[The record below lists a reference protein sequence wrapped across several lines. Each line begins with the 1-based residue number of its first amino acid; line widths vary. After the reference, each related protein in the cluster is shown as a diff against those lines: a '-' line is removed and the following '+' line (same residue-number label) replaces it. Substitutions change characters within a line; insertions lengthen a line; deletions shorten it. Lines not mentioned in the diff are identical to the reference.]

1 MTNAMIF
8 KNNFSYEVL
17 FNFLTEVNKM
27 KHSITLT
34 ESEDSKEK
42 QVAKYLTTW
51 NGNDMVQIHTKE
63 TLYNEYKETNLFDEF
78 DDDSQNVYFFSND
91 ERYLLKDYLNK
102 SSEDDD
108 FLNDTFYADNM
119 TIEKIV

>member
-1 MTNAMIF
+1 MENR
-8 KNNFSYEVL
+8 
-17 FNFLTEVNKM
+17 M

-51 NGNDMVQIHTKE
+51 NGNDIVQIHTKE
-63 TLYNEYKETNLFDEF
+63 TSYNEYKETNLFDEF
-78 DDDSQNVYFFSND
+78 DDDSQNVYFFSHD

-108 FLNDTFYADNM
+108 FLSDTFYADNM

>member
-1 MTNAMIF
+1 
-8 KNNFSYEVL
+8 
-17 FNFLTEVNKM
+17 M

-51 NGNDMVQIHTKE
+51 NGNDIVQIHTKE

-78 DDDSQNVYFFSND
+78 DDDSQNVYFYLLTG

>member
-1 MTNAMIF
+1 
-8 KNNFSYEVL
+8 
-17 FNFLTEVNKM
+17 M

-34 ESEDSKEK
+34 ESEGSKEK

-51 NGNDMVQIHTKE
+51 NGNDIVQMHTKE
-63 TLYNEYKETNLFDEF
+63 TLYNEFKETGLFDEF
-78 DDDSQNVYFFSND
+78 DDDSQNVYFFSNY

-108 FLNDTFYADNM
+108 FLGDTYYADNM

>member
-42 QVAKYLTTW
+42 KVAKYLTTW

-78 DDDSQNVYFFSND
+78 DDDSQNVYFFSHD
-91 ERYLLKDYLNK
+91 ERYLLNDYLNK

-108 FLNDTFYADNM
+108 FLGDTYYADNM